1 MKRKRMK
8 TGEGNEIK
16 KDGCNHPFFVAR
28 RGFGPLIS
36 RMKILRPN
44 QLDERAII
52 FLSAAKVET
61 FLLYQKKFQEKLL
74 P

>member
-1 MKRKRMK
+1 MKTEDDDEIKRMAY
-8 TGEGNEIK
+8 
-16 KDGCNHPFFVAR
+16 NHPFFVAR

-36 RMKILRPN
+36 RMKILSPN

-61 FLLYQKKFQEKLL
+61 FSLYKKKFQKKLL
-74 P
+74 L